1 MFAITLKLN
10 EKGKKICGVNTKT
23 ILVNSNSEPNTKEI
37 NEAIAQ
43 EFIPELV
50 EEIVSVDKTFE
61 DVIQS
66 GDIVKVCTNESVFF
80 YSKVLNMF
88 RSGSYKGIEVLA
100 IDEKERY
107 YSIRFNLFG
116 KEICGSRKHKRYL
129 EIPTEEEISYV
140 DELIYKEESYNYIVS
155 NIYDNT
161 YGECPDFLTIDDIT
175 KIKEIVSNAKNK
187 YTEENGLSVD
197 CEF

>member
-1 MFAITLKLN
+1 MFAITIKLN
-10 EKGKKICGVNTKT
+10 EKGKKICGVNTKV
-23 ILVNSNSEPNTKEI
+23 ILVNSNSKPNVEEI
-37 NEAIAQ
+37 NEAIVK

-80 YSKVLNMF
+80 YAKVLNVL

-100 IDEKERY
+100 IDEKERC
-107 YSIRFNLFG
+107 YSMRFNLFG
-116 KEICGSRKHKRYL
+116 KEIGGSRKHKRYL
-129 EIPTEEEISYV
+129 EIPTAEEISYV
-140 DELIYKEESYNYIVS
+140 NELIRKEENYAYIVS
-155 NIYDNT
+155 NIYSDT
-161 YGECPDFLTIDDIT
+161 YGECPDFLTVDDIT

-187 YTEENGLSVD
+187 YAEENGLSVD

>member
-1 MFAITLKLN
+1 MFAITIKLN
-10 EKGKKICGVNTKT
+10 EKGKKICGVNTKV

-66 GDIVKVCTNESVFF
+66 GDIVKVCTNKSIFF
-80 YSKVLNMF
+80 YGKILNVF
-88 RSGSYKGIEVLA
+88 RSGSYKGIEVIS
-100 IDEKERY
+100 IDKKERC
-107 YSIRFNLFG
+107 YSMRFNLLG
-116 KEICGSRKHKRYL
+116 KEIGGSRKHKRYL

-140 DELIYKEESYNYIVS
+140 NEFLHKEENYSYIIS
-155 NIYDNT
+155 NIYNDT
-161 YGECPDFLTIDDIT
+161 YGECPDFLTVDDIT

-187 YTEENGLSVD
+187 YAEENGLSVD
-197 CEF
+197 

>member
-1 MFAITLKLN
+1 MFAITIKLN

-23 ILVNSNSEPNTKEI
+23 ILVNGNSEPNTKEI

-50 EEIVSVDKTFE
+50 EEIISVDKTFE
-61 DVIQS
+61 DTIQS

-80 YSKVLNMF
+80 YAKVLNVL
-88 RSGSYKGIEVLA
+88 RSGSYKGIEVIP
-100 IDEKERY
+100 IDGKERC

-140 DELIYKEESYNYIVS
+140 NELIYKEESYNYIIS
-155 NIYDNT
+155 NIYDDT
-161 YGECPDFLTIDDIT
+161 YGECPDFLTVDDIT
-175 KIKEIVSNAKNK
+175 KIKEIVSNAKTK
-187 YTEENGLSVD
+187 YAEENGLSVD
-197 CEF
+197 